1 MECYCKNCKF
11 IIQPYKHKKFVYTNN
26 TPRNKAGVII
36 YNKETNHILIVQ
48 SRGNLWG
55 FPKGSFEE
63 GEEFNTCAVRE
74 LKEET
79 GIDVDMNE
87 LNTFYNVNGRVR
99 YYLVETNEEHKDIKL
114 QEDKYCEHN
123 DVNGICWIDVNCLKH
138 MYINKDIFLN
148 YHARSCLYY
157 FFKISKQKF

>member
-11 IIQPYKHKKFVYTNN
+11 IVQPYKNKKFVYTND
-26 TPRNKAGVII
+26 TPRNKSGVII
-36 YNKETNHILIVQ
+36 YNKQTNHILIVQ

-63 GEEFNTCAVRE
+63 GEDFKTCAVRE

-87 LNTFYNVNGRVR
+87 LSICYNVNNRVK
-99 YYLVETNEEHKDIKL
+99 YYLVETNINHDNVNL
-114 QEDKYCEHN
+114 QEDKYCDHN
-123 DVNGICWIDVNCLKH
+123 DVNGICWINLDCLKN
-138 MYINKDIFLN
+138 MYMNENISFN

>member
-1 MECYCKNCKF
+1 MECLCKNCKF

-36 YNKETNHILIVQ
+36 YNKKTNNILIVQ

-63 GEEFNTCAVRE
+63 GEEFQTCAVRE

-99 YYLVETNEEHKDIKL
+99 YYLVETNEEHNDIKL
-114 QEDKYCEHN
+114 QEDKY
-123 DVNGICWIDVNCLKH
+123 VSI
-138 MYINKDIFLN
+138 
-148 YHARSCLYY
+148 
-157 FFKISKQKF
+157 